1 MGFLGKV
8 FGTDGAY
15 KEARRDLEKSKDLEM
30 NYYRGLA
37 SQDFLQSSENQSALK
52 AARDLLSE
60 NTKRIQAQ
68 AAVSGATPESVA
80 LQKQAANQSL
90 ENITTGIASNAT
102 ASKNSAMENYINA
115 NRHYTN
121 AIAQNRV
128 QQAQAESQALSGL
141 LEAGIGAASTFMA
154 PIPK

>member
-1 MGFLGKV
+1 MGFLSKL

-15 KEARRDLEKSKDLEM
+15 KQARRDLEKSKKLETD
-30 NYYRGLA
+30 YYRGLA

-68 AAVSGATPESVA
+68 AVVSGATPESVA
-80 LQKQAANQSL
+80 LQKQAANQSM
-90 ENITTGIASNAT
+90 ENIATGIASNAT
-102 ASKNSAMENYINA
+102 ASKTSAMDNYINA

-121 AIAQNRV
+121 AIAQNRI

-141 LEAGIGAASTFMA
+141 LETGIGAASTFIA